1 MCTALR
7 TQLQHSYRLQVD
19 AGLCTQAQTYCPIQL
34 EAFSD
39 QRAHPAS
46 HPTPHT
52 WPNAAAHARL
62 ARTRQ
67 HTHACAFVS
76 QKEIKLPAA
85 LPSTPPTRPYGT
97 PTQTNLQTS
106 PALHLFWSPLQLE
119 HSPEGSTQ
127 LAVSY
132 LRSSAQLQPG
142 YRSHAHKH
150 KRPASCNCKRAACAR
165 PRAAAHVYDRT
176 RARARTRL
184 APTHWHTHAR
194 THERNHAI
202 RT

>member
-1 MCTALR
+1 MQVYAHKHKR
-7 TQLQHSYRLQVD
+7 TVPYSWKRSATNVR
-19 AGLCTQAQTYCPIQL
+19 I
-34 EAFSD
+34 
-39 QRAHPAS
+39 R
-46 HPTPHT
+46 HPTPLPTHGQMRPHT
-52 WPNAAAHARL
+52 HVLHAR
-62 ARTRQ
+62 ASTRTHVRLC
-67 HTHACAFVS
+67 HRKRSNCPPRS
-76 QKEIKLPAA
+76 LP
-85 LPSTPPTRPYGT
+85 LPTRPYGT

-165 PRAAAHVYDRT
+165 PRAAAHVCDRT

-184 APTHWHTHAR
+184 ATTHWHTHAR